1 MSVADDI
8 EQRWS
13 IFQNALT
20 IVDEKFEDGRTYAV
34 SALSQATQIMNS
46 IQDIASELSTIDI
59 EAELGGSLT
68 PPVIADFTDTKPT
81 TPDTTT
87 NFPTAPTS
95 DELDALIQSKLMTLV
110 QGESQAIPESIQDAI
125 LAKDSERDAQILED
139 TLDKINDEWSKRMFS
154 LPNAMLVSNLQQA
167 ITEHGN
173 KRTDK
178 SRDILIKNFEMSD
191 ANIKFAI
198 QQGTVFILQRIQI
211 YQVEV
216 TAEAA
221 RIDSI
226 VRTYLGELQAYQTA
240 AQVHSA
246 LADIDIKSFDAE
258 LRYEMARADLLIKN
272 AEIDI
277 KNFEIM
283 KGLRLEAM
291 KAIGSINAQIVAGAL
306 SSVSAS
312 AQISASNSAQY
323 QYSSSDVAVAEIG
336 NQ

>member
-8 EQRWS
+8 EQRWA
-13 IFQNALT
+13 IFSQAMT
-20 IVDEKFEDGRTYAV
+20 IVDEKFEDGRTYAT
-34 SALSQATQIMNS
+34 SALSQATQIMND
-46 IQDIASELSTIDI
+46 IQDIASELSEIDV
-59 EAELGGSLT
+59 EAELGGSVT
-68 PPVIADFTDTKPT
+68 PPTIAEFTDTKPT
-81 TPDTTT
+81 APDTTT

-95 DELDALIQSKLMTLV
+95 DELDALIQAKLLTLV

-139 TLDKINDEWSKRMFS
+139 ALDKINDEWSKRMFS

-191 ANIKFAI
+191 ANIRFAI

-211 YQVEV
+211 YQAEI
-216 TAEAA
+216 TAEAT
-221 RIDSI
+221 RIDAI
-226 VRTYLGELQAYQTA
+226 VRTYLGELQAYQTS
-240 AQVHSA
+240 AQVHAA
-246 LADIDIKSFDAE
+246 LADIDIRSFDAE

-312 AQISASNSAQY
+312 AQISAQNSAQY
-323 QYSSSDVAVAEIG
+323 SYDPNEVPA
-336 NQ
+336 ND